1 MPTLLKY
8 NKTELTEMKINT
20 DYSLLQH
27 NTFGIDVKCRQFVE
41 FVSAEEA
48 KDVAEE
54 LNNSCGEP
62 FLILGSGSNVLLTRD
77 FDGTVVHSA
86 IRGKEMLDDRR
97 VRVGSGENWDEFV
110 EWTIANG
117 LYGAENL
124 SLIPGDVGSSAVQ
137 NIGAYG
143 CEAAE
148 LIDTVEAVE
157 ISTGNLVTISAEEC
171 GYGYRESRFKHEWHN
186 RFLITHV
193 VYRLQTEFSP
203 RTSYGNVAE
212 RLSAQGIKI
221 PTAMQ
226 VRQTIIAIRREKLP
240 DPAEKGNAGSFF
252 MNPVVDSKLF
262 EQLQAMYPDIPHF
275 ELAGGG
281 VKIPAAWLID
291 QCGWKGRALG
301 RAAVHGRQ
309 PLVLVN
315 DGGATGNDVVT
326 LCRAIQDDVLQKF
339 GIELHP
345 EVNII

>member
-1 MPTLLKY
+1 
-8 NKTELTEMKINT
+8 MKEIS
-20 DYSLLQH
+20 DYSLLSH
-27 NTFGIDVKCRQFVE
+27 NTFGIDVRCRRFMEYSTV
-41 FVSAEEA
+41 EEA
-48 KDVAEE
+48 RAVAEKVH
-54 LNNSCGEP
+54 SADEP

-77 FDGTVVHSA
+77 FCGTVVHSA
-86 IRGKEMLDDRR
+86 VHGKEPLGGGR

-110 EWTIANG
+110 EWAIARS

-143 CEAAE
+143 CEVAE

-157 ISTGNLVTISAEEC
+157 IATGNMVTIRGEEC

-252 MNPVVDSKLF
+252 MNPVIDRERFV
-262 EQLQAMYPDIPHF
+262 QLQAAYPDIPNYPSA
-275 ELAGGG
+275 EGG